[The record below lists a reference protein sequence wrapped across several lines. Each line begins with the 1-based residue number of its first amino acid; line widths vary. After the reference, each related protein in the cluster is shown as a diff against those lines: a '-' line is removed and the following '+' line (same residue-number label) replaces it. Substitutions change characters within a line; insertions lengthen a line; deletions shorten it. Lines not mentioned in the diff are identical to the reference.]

1 LDIERPA
8 RTTRLGT
15 DLRATRKRSRIGNG
29 DVDHDSRKAFTVRTT
44 SNPVFRQLPRQE
56 GGGYAN
62 FGSGVTGAG
71 QMSQQYGQY
80 PQYQQPY
87 QQAPTTRAMTI
98 DDVVTKTA
106 ITLGV
111 LALSAIIS
119 YGLTNANT
127 SLAPLFVIGGGLIG
141 FVLVLV
147 ATFARKMDNPVVVLS
162 YAVFEGLFVGALSFM
177 FTNIEFGGVGG
188 SAMIAQA
195 VLGTFGVFAGMLV
208 VYKTGAIRVT
218 PRFTRMI
225 FGAMIG
231 ILVLIVGNL
240 IASFFI
246 DGGLGLRDGGPLAI
260 VFSLVVIAVAA
271 FSFLLD
277 FDAADQLIRAQAP
290 EKAAWG
296 VALGLTVTLVWLYI
310 EILRLLSYFNND

>member
-1 LDIERPA
+1 M
-8 RTTRLGT
+8 
-15 DLRATRKRSRIGNG
+15 
-29 DVDHDSRKAFTVRTT
+29 
-44 SNPVFRQLPRQE
+44 
-56 GGGYAN
+56 
-62 FGSGVTGAG
+62 GAG
-71 QMSQQYGQY
+71 QMGQQYGQS
-80 PQYQQPY
+80 PQYQPY

-127 SLAPLFVIGGGLIG
+127 SLAPLFVFGGGLIG
-141 FVLVLV
+141 LVLVLV
-147 ATFARKMDNPVVVLS
+147 ACFARKMDNPVLVLS
-162 YAVFEGLFVGALSFM
+162 YAVFEGLFVGALSFV

-188 SAMIAQA
+188 KPLIAQA

-218 PRFTRMI
+218 PRFTRILVGAI
-225 FGAMIG
+225 FGIVVLGIG
-231 ILVLIVGNL
+231 NA
-240 IASFFI
+240 IASLFI
-246 DGGLGLRDGGPLAI
+246 DGGLGLRDGGPVAI
-260 VFSLVVIAVAA
+260 AFSLFAIGVAA
-271 FSFLLD
+271 FNFLRD

-296 VALGLTVTLVWLYI
+296 VALGLTVTLVWLYT